1 MESDYLIFLAF
12 TTLLISLVVYQWR
25 DRKKLREKQNTLQ
38 SQVDK
43 LIMADDE
50 EYRVEVQ
57 SEDEFASIVDKFEDP
72 SWHIYRNVEWEWR
85 KGGSKNN
92 PKRHGE
98 IDFLLVHKDFGIVM
112 IEVKG
117 GRGITYDAKE
127 NRWLVWKNNKQIQIE
142 GPYEQI
148 QRNYQNLRDKIQFEA
163 SNLELKNF
171 RPRINSFVVWTNV
184 NSSESKFGFMGYDEN
199 TFYKDDLADP
209 IEVEKRIKKQFVKK
223 DTSDEIL
230 IRLFNKV
237 LSSNVKGFSL
247 LSYNGKISEKVEKLS
262 NDIFQAYYDITNP
275 NYKKI
280 KIQGMPGTGK
290 TFLATK
296 LAEHEAEQGK
306 KVLLMCYNLLLG
318 EKLKSLLSDYLNISV
333 FTFEDFLNELGISY
347 DDYVDKNFETKL
359 RDLDK
364 PEEINY
370 IKNQLDNLIVE
381 ADSHFKFDTL
391 IIDEAQDIS
400 EKYWDFFSELVE
412 AKQAKWVICYDK
424 NQTIT
429 NKDWSTPLYLD
440 TPQLIL
446 NTVIRSTKEIAQ
458 QYSKVY
464 KDELEH
470 YGESGLNPSI
480 SILESGSWQE
490 ANQELV
496 KILEKIKK
504 ENEALMS
511 STTVL
516 VPHSK
521 DIVNLKSSLL
531 EECTV
536 ESISRFKG
544 LESDTVIVV
553 FPSLKGIEKNY
564 INSNLA
570 LAYVGLSRAKSSLF
584 LICNREVQELC
595 NWKII

>member
-230 IRLFNKV
+230 IRLFNRV
-237 LSSNVKGFSL
+237 LSSKVKGFSL

-595 NWKII
+595 NWNII

>member
-1 MESDYLIFLAF
+1 MESNYIIFLVF
-12 TTLLISLVVYQWR
+12 GILSISLIIYQWR
-25 DRKKLREKQNTLQ
+25 DRKALIEKKNTLQ
-38 SQVDK
+38 KQVDE
-43 LIMADDE
+43 LTMANDE
-50 EYRVEVQ
+50 EYRIEVQ
-57 SEDEFASIVDKFEDP
+57 SEDEFASILNKFEDP
-72 SWHIYRNVEWEWR
+72 LWHIYRNVEWEWR
-85 KGGSKNN
+85 SGGSKNN

-98 IDFLLVHKDFGIVM
+98 IDFLLVHKDFGVVM

-117 GRGITYDAKE
+117 GRGITYNAKE
-127 NRWLVWKNNKQIQIE
+127 NRWLTWKNNKQIQIE

-148 QRNYQNLRDKIQFEA
+148 QRNYYKLREKIQFEA

-184 NSSESKFGFMGYDEN
+184 NSNESKFGFMGYDEN
-199 TFYKDDLADP
+199 TFYKDDLVNP
-209 IEVEKRIKKQFVKK
+209 IEVEKRIKNQFVKK

-230 IRLFNKV
+230 IQLFNRV
-237 LSSNVKGFSL
+237 LSNKVKGFSL

-262 NDIFQAYYDITNP
+262 NEIFQAYYDITNP

-280 KIQGMPGTGK
+280 KIQGIPGTGK

-306 KVLLMCYNLLLG
+306 KVLLMCYNILLG
-318 EKLKSLLSDYLNISV
+318 EKLKLLLSDYLSISV

-359 RDLDK
+359 RNLDK
-364 PEEINY
+364 SEEINY
-370 IKNQLDNLIVE
+370 IKNKLDSLIVE

-400 EKYWDFFSELVE
+400 EKYWGFFTELVE
-412 AKQAKWVICYDK
+412 AKQAKWVVCYDK
-424 NQTIT
+424 NQTII
-429 NKDWSTPLYLD
+429 NKGWSPPQYLD

-464 KDELEH
+464 KDEIEH
-470 YGESGLNPSI
+470 YGESGLSPSI
-480 SILESGSWQE
+480 SILDTGSWHE
-490 ANQELV
+490 ANQKLV
-496 KILEKIKK
+496 KILEKIIE
-504 ENEALMS
+504 ENESLMLN
-511 STTVL
+511 TTVL

-521 DIVNLKSSLL
+521 DIVNLKSNLL
-531 EECTV
+531 EKCTV

-553 FPSLKGIEKNY
+553 FPSLDGIEKNY
-564 INSNLA
+564 INSSLA

-584 LICNREVQELC
+584 LICNREVQKLC
-595 NWKII
+595 NWNVT

>member
-1 MESDYLIFLAF
+1 MESEYLIFLAF
-12 TTLLISLVVYQWR
+12 TTILISLIIYQWR
-25 DRKKLREKQNTLQ
+25 DRKTLREKQNTLQ
-38 SQVDK
+38 TQVNK
-43 LIMADDE
+43 LIMANDE
-50 EYRVEVQ
+50 EYRIEVQ
-57 SEDEFASIVDKFEDP
+57 SEDAFASIVDKFEDP
-72 SWHIYRNVEWEWR
+72 LWHIYRNVEWEWR

-98 IDFLLVHKDFGIVM
+98 IDFLLVHKDYGVVM

-117 GRGITYDAKE
+117 GRGITYNAKE
-127 NRWLVWKNNKQIQIE
+127 NRWLAWKNNKQIQIE
-142 GPYEQI
+142 GPYDQI
-148 QRNYQNLRDKIQFEA
+148 RRNYQNLRDKIQFEA

-184 NSSESKFGFMGYDEN
+184 NSHESKFGFMGYDEN
-199 TFYKDDLADP
+199 TFYKDDLANP
-209 IEVEKRIKKQFVKK
+209 IEIEKKIKNQFVKK
-223 DTSDEIL
+223 DASDEIL
-230 IRLFNKV
+230 ILLFNRV
-237 LSSNVKGFSL
+237 LSSKVKGFSL

-262 NDIFQAYYDITNP
+262 NDIFQTYYDITNP

-296 LAEHEAEQGK
+296 LAENEAEQGK

-347 DDYVDKNFETKL
+347 DDFVDKNFETKL

-364 PEEINY
+364 SEEINY

-400 EKYWDFFSELVE
+400 EKYWDFFTELVE

-429 NKDWSTPLYLD
+429 NKDWSTPQYLD

-490 ANQELV
+490 ANQELF

>member
-1 MESDYLIFLAF
+1 MASNYIVFLVF
-12 TTLLISLVVYQWR
+12 GTLLISLIIYQWR
-25 DRKKLREKQNTLQ
+25 DRKALIEKKNTLQ
-38 SQVDK
+38 KQVDE
-43 LIMADDE
+43 LTMANDE
-50 EYRVEVQ
+50 EYRIEVQ
-57 SEDEFASIVDKFEDP
+57 SEDEFASILNKFEDP
-72 SWHIYRNVEWEWR
+72 LWHIYRNVEWEWR
-85 KGGSKNN
+85 SGGSKNN

-98 IDFLLVHKDFGIVM
+98 IDFLLVHKDFGVVM

-117 GRGITYDAKE
+117 GRGITYNAKE
-127 NRWLVWKNNKQIQIE
+127 NRWFAWKNNTQIQIE

-148 QRNYQNLRDKIQFEA
+148 QRNYYKLREKIQFEA

-184 NSSESKFGFMGYDEN
+184 NSNESKFGFMGYDEN
-199 TFYKDDLADP
+199 TFYKDDLVNP
-209 IEVEKRIKKQFVKK
+209 IEVEKRIKNQFVKK

-230 IRLFNKV
+230 IQLFNRV
-237 LSSNVKGFSL
+237 LSNKVKGFSL

-262 NDIFQAYYDITNP
+262 NEIFQAYYDITNP
-275 NYKKI
+275 SYKKI
-280 KIQGMPGTGK
+280 KIQGIPGTGK

-306 KVLLMCYNLLLG
+306 KVMLMCYNILLG
-318 EKLKSLLSDYLNISV
+318 EKLKLLLSDYLSISV
-333 FTFEDFLNELGISY
+333 FTFEDFLNELGIFY

-359 RDLDK
+359 RNLDK
-364 PEEINY
+364 SEEINY
-370 IKNQLDNLIVE
+370 IKNKLDSFIVE

-400 EKYWDFFSELVE
+400 EKYWEFFTELVE
-412 AKQAKWVICYDK
+412 AKQAKWVVCYDK
-424 NQTIT
+424 NQAIV
-429 NKDWSTPLYLD
+429 NKGWSPPQYLD

-470 YGESGLNPSI
+470 YGESGLSPSI
-480 SILESGSWQE
+480 SILETGSWHE
-490 ANQELV
+490 ANQKLV
-496 KILEKIKK
+496 QILEKIIE
-504 ENEALMS
+504 ENESLMLN
-511 STTVL
+511 TTVL

-521 DIVNLKSSLL
+521 DIVNLKSNLL
-531 EECTV
+531 EKCTV

-553 FPSLKGIEKNY
+553 FPSLDGIEKNY
-564 INSNLA
+564 INSSLA

-584 LICNREVQELC
+584 LICDREVQKLC
-595 NWKII
+595 NWNIT

>member
-1 MESDYLIFLAF
+1 MASNYIIFLVF
-12 TTLLISLVVYQWR
+12 GTLLISLIIYQWR
-25 DRKKLREKQNTLQ
+25 DRKALIEKKNTLQ
-38 SQVDK
+38 KQVDE
-43 LIMADDE
+43 LTMANDE
-50 EYRVEVQ
+50 EYRIEVQ
-57 SEDEFASIVDKFEDP
+57 SEDEFATILNKFEDP
-72 SWHIYRNVEWEWR
+72 LWHIYRNVEWEWR
-85 KGGSKNN
+85 SGGSKNN

-98 IDFLLVHKDFGIVM
+98 IDFLLVHKDFGVVM

-117 GRGITYDAKE
+117 GRGITYNAKE
-127 NRWLVWKNNKQIQIE
+127 NRWLAWKNNTQIQIE

-148 QRNYQNLRDKIQFEA
+148 QRNYYKLREKIQFEA

-184 NSSESKFGFMGYDEN
+184 NSNESKFGFMGYDEN
-199 TFYKDDLADP
+199 TFYKDDLVNP
-209 IEVEKRIKKQFVKK
+209 IEVEKRIKNQFVKK

-230 IRLFNKV
+230 IQLFNRV
-237 LSSNVKGFSL
+237 LSNKVKGFSL

-262 NDIFQAYYDITNP
+262 NEIFQAYYDITNP
-275 NYKKI
+275 SYKKI
-280 KIQGMPGTGK
+280 KIQGIPGTGK

-306 KVLLMCYNLLLG
+306 KVMLMCYNILLG
-318 EKLKSLLSDYLNISV
+318 EKLKLLLSDYSSISV
-333 FTFEDFLNELGISY
+333 FTFEDFLNELGIFY

-359 RDLDK
+359 RSLDK
-364 PEEINY
+364 SEEIDY
-370 IKNQLDNLIVE
+370 IKNKLDSFIVE

-400 EKYWDFFSELVE
+400 EKYWEFFTELVE
-412 AKQAKWVICYDK
+412 AKQAKWVVCYDK
-424 NQTIT
+424 NQAII
-429 NKDWSTPLYLD
+429 NKGWSPPQYLD

-470 YGESGLNPSI
+470 YGESGLSPSI
-480 SILESGSWQE
+480 SILETGSWHE
-490 ANQELV
+490 ANQKLV
-496 KILEKIKK
+496 QILEKIIE
-504 ENEALMS
+504 ENESLMLN
-511 STTVL
+511 TTVL

-521 DIVNLKSSLL
+521 DIVNLKSNLL
-531 EECTV
+531 EKCTV

-553 FPSLKGIEKNY
+553 FPSLDGIEKNY
-564 INSNLA
+564 INSSLA

-584 LICNREVQELC
+584 LICDREVQKLC
-595 NWKII
+595 NWNIT

>member
-1 MESDYLIFLAF
+1 MENSYLIILVFV
-12 TTLLISLVVYQWR
+12 TLLISLNVYWLR
-25 DRKKLREKQNTLQ
+25 EKKILVEKQNTLQ
-38 SQVDK
+38 SQLNK
-43 LIMADDE
+43 LTMANDE
-50 EYRVEVQ
+50 EYRIEVQ
-57 SEDEFASIVDKFEDP
+57 SEEEFAAVVDKFEDP
-72 SWHIYRNVEWEWR
+72 LWHIYRNVEWEWR
-85 KGGSKNN
+85 SGGSKNN

-98 IDFLLVHKDFGIVM
+98 IDFLLVHKDFGVVM

-117 GRGITYDAKE
+117 GTGITYNAKD
-127 NRWLVWKNNKQIQIE
+127 NKWWGWKGNKQIQIE

-148 QRNYQNLRDKIQFEA
+148 QRNYSKLRDKIQFEA
-163 SNLELKNF
+163 ANLELKNF

-184 NSSESKFGFMGYDEN
+184 SSNESKFGFIGYDEN
-199 TFYKDDLADP
+199 TFYQDDLINP
-209 IEVEKRIKKQFVKK
+209 VEVEKRIKNQFVKK
-223 DTSDEIL
+223 ETSDEVL
-230 IRLFNKV
+230 IQLFNRV
-237 LSSNVKGFSL
+237 LSNNVKGFSL

-280 KIQGMPGTGK
+280 KIQGIPGTGK

-306 KVLLMCYNLLLG
+306 KVLLMCYNVLLG
-318 EKLKSLLSDYLNISV
+318 DKLKLLLSDYSEISV
-333 FTFEDFLNELGISY
+333 LTFEDFLNELGISY
-347 DDYVDKNFETKL
+347 DDYVDENLETKL

-364 PEEINY
+364 SEEINY
-370 IKNQLDNLIVE
+370 IKSKLDSLIVE
-381 ADSHFKFDTL
+381 ADSHFEFDTL

-400 EKYWDFFSELVE
+400 EKYWEFFTEIVE
-412 AKQAKWVICYDK
+412 AKQAKWVVCYDK
-424 NQTIT
+424 NQTIVNT
-429 NKDWSTPLYLD
+429 EWSPPQYLD

-464 KDELEH
+464 NDELEH

-480 SILESGSWQE
+480 SILETGSWDE
-490 ANQELV
+490 ANQKLNT
-496 KILEKIKK
+496 ILKKIKD
-504 ENEALMS
+504 ENEELFS
-511 STTVL
+511 TTTVL

-521 DIVNLKSSLL
+521 DIVNLKSKLL
-531 EECTV
+531 EKCSV

-553 FPSLKGIEKNY
+553 FPSLDGVEKNY

-584 LICNREVQELC
+584 LICDREVQKLC
-595 NWKII
+595 NWKVA

>member
-1 MESDYLIFLAF
+1 MASNYIIFLVF
-12 TTLLISLVVYQWR
+12 GTLLISLIIYQWR
-25 DRKKLREKQNTLQ
+25 DRKALIEKKNTLQ
-38 SQVDK
+38 KQVDE
-43 LIMADDE
+43 LTMANDE
-50 EYRVEVQ
+50 EYRIEVQ
-57 SEDEFASIVDKFEDP
+57 SEDEFASILNKFEDP
-72 SWHIYRNVEWEWR
+72 LWHIYRNVEWEWR
-85 KGGSKNN
+85 SGGSKNN

-98 IDFLLVHKDFGIVM
+98 IDFLLVHKDFGVVM

-117 GRGITYDAKE
+117 GRGITYNAKE
-127 NRWLVWKNNKQIQIE
+127 NRWFAWKNNTQIQIE

-148 QRNYQNLRDKIQFEA
+148 QRNYYKLREKIQFEA

-184 NSSESKFGFMGYDEN
+184 NSNESKFGFMGYDEN
-199 TFYKDDLADP
+199 TFYKDDLVNP
-209 IEVEKRIKKQFVKK
+209 IEVEKRIKNQFVKK

-230 IRLFNKV
+230 IQLFNRV
-237 LSSNVKGFSL
+237 LSNKVKGFSL

-262 NDIFQAYYDITNP
+262 NEIFQAYYDITNP
-275 NYKKI
+275 SYKKI
-280 KIQGMPGTGK
+280 KIQGIPGTGK

-306 KVLLMCYNLLLG
+306 KVMLMCYNILLG
-318 EKLKSLLSDYLNISV
+318 EKLKLLLSDYSSISV
-333 FTFEDFLNELGISY
+333 FTFEDFLNELGIFY

-359 RDLDK
+359 RSLDK
-364 PEEINY
+364 SEEIDY
-370 IKNQLDNLIVE
+370 IKNKLDSFIVE

-400 EKYWDFFSELVE
+400 EKYWEFFTELVE
-412 AKQAKWVICYDK
+412 AKQAKWVVCYDK
-424 NQTIT
+424 NQAII
-429 NKDWSTPLYLD
+429 NKGWSPPQYLD

-470 YGESGLNPSI
+470 YGESGLSPSI
-480 SILESGSWQE
+480 SILETGSWHE
-490 ANQELV
+490 ANQKLV
-496 KILEKIKK
+496 QILEKIIE
-504 ENEALMS
+504 ENESLMLN
-511 STTVL
+511 TTVL

-521 DIVNLKSSLL
+521 DIVNLKSNLL
-531 EECTV
+531 EKCTV

-553 FPSLKGIEKNY
+553 FPSLDGIEKNY
-564 INSNLA
+564 INSSLA

-584 LICNREVQELC
+584 LICDREVQKLC
-595 NWKII
+595 NWNIT

>member
-1 MESDYLIFLAF
+1 MESNYIIFLVF
-12 TTLLISLVVYQWR
+12 GTLLISLIIYQWR
-25 DRKKLREKQNTLQ
+25 DRKTLIEKKNTLQ
-38 SQVDK
+38 KQVDE
-43 LIMADDE
+43 LTMANDE
-50 EYRVEVQ
+50 EYRIEVQ
-57 SEDEFASIVDKFEDP
+57 SEDEFASILNKFEDP
-72 SWHIYRNVEWEWR
+72 LWHIYRNVEWEWR
-85 KGGSKNN
+85 SGGSKNN

-98 IDFLLVHKDFGIVM
+98 IDFLLVHKDFGVVM

-117 GRGITYDAKE
+117 GRGITYNAKE
-127 NRWLVWKNNKQIQIE
+127 NRWLAWKNNKQIQIE

-148 QRNYQNLRDKIQFEA
+148 QRNYHKLREKIQYEA
-163 SNLELKNF
+163 SNLDLKNF

-184 NSSESKFGFMGYDEN
+184 NSNESKFGFMGYDEN
-199 TFYKDDLADP
+199 TFYKDDLVNP
-209 IEVEKRIKKQFVKK
+209 IEVEKRIKNQFVKK
-223 DTSDEIL
+223 DTSDEVL
-230 IRLFNKV
+230 IQLFNRV
-237 LSSNVKGFSL
+237 LSNKVKGFSL

-262 NDIFQAYYDITNP
+262 NEIFQAYYDITNP

-280 KIQGMPGTGK
+280 KIQGIPGTGK

-306 KVLLMCYNLLLG
+306 KVLLMCYNILLG
-318 EKLKSLLSDYLNISV
+318 EKLKLLLSDYLSISV

-359 RDLDK
+359 RNLDK
-364 PEEINY
+364 SEEINY
-370 IKNQLDNLIVE
+370 IKNKLDSLIVE

-400 EKYWDFFSELVE
+400 DKYWEFFTELVE
-412 AKQAKWVICYDK
+412 AKQAKWVVCYDK
-424 NQTIT
+424 NQTII
-429 NKDWSTPLYLD
+429 NKGWSPPQYLD

-464 KDELEH
+464 KDEIEH
-470 YGESGLNPSI
+470 YGESGLSPSI
-480 SILESGSWQE
+480 SILDTGSWHE

-496 KILEKIKK
+496 KILEKIIE
-504 ENEALMS
+504 ENESLMLN
-511 STTVL
+511 TTVL

-521 DIVNLKSSLL
+521 DIVNLKSNLL
-531 EECTV
+531 EKCTV

-553 FPSLKGIEKNY
+553 FPSLDGIEKNY
-564 INSNLA
+564 INSSLA

-584 LICNREVQELC
+584 LICDREVQKLC
-595 NWKII
+595 NWNIA

>member
-1 MESDYLIFLAF
+1 MESEYLIFLAF
-12 TTLLISLVVYQWR
+12 TTILISLIIYQWR
-25 DRKKLREKQNTLQ
+25 DRKTLREKQNTLQ
-38 SQVDK
+38 TQVNK
-43 LIMADDE
+43 LIMANDE
-50 EYRVEVQ
+50 EYRIEVQ
-57 SEDEFASIVDKFEDP
+57 SEDAFASIVDKFEDP
-72 SWHIYRNVEWEWR
+72 LWHIYRNVEWEWR

-98 IDFLLVHKDFGIVM
+98 IDFLLVHKDYGVVM

-117 GRGITYDAKE
+117 GRGITYNAKE
-127 NRWLVWKNNKQIQIE
+127 NRWLAWKNNKQIQIE
-142 GPYEQI
+142 GPYDQI
-148 QRNYQNLRDKIQFEA
+148 RRNYQNLRDKIQFGA

-184 NSSESKFGFMGYDEN
+184 NSHESKFGFMGYDEN
-199 TFYKDDLADP
+199 TFYKDDLANP
-209 IEVEKRIKKQFVKK
+209 IEIEKKIKNQFVKK
-223 DTSDEIL
+223 DASDEIL
-230 IRLFNKV
+230 ILLFNRV
-237 LSSNVKGFSL
+237 LSSKVKGFSL

-262 NDIFQAYYDITNP
+262 NDIFQTYYDITNP

-296 LAEHEAEQGK
+296 LAENEAEQGK

-347 DDYVDKNFETKL
+347 DDFVDKNFETKL

-364 PEEINY
+364 SEEINY

-400 EKYWDFFSELVE
+400 EKYWDFFTELVE

-429 NKDWSTPLYLD
+429 NKDWSTPQYLD

-490 ANQELV
+490 ANQELF

>member
-1 MESDYLIFLAF
+1 MASNYIIFLVF
-12 TTLLISLVVYQWR
+12 GTLLISLIIYQWR
-25 DRKKLREKQNTLQ
+25 DRKALIEKKNTLQ
-38 SQVDK
+38 KQVDE
-43 LIMADDE
+43 LTMANDE
-50 EYRVEVQ
+50 EYRIEVQ
-57 SEDEFASIVDKFEDP
+57 SEDEFASILNKFEDP
-72 SWHIYRNVEWEWR
+72 LWHIYRNVEWEWR
-85 KGGSKNN
+85 SGGSKNN

-98 IDFLLVHKDFGIVM
+98 IDFLLVHKDFGVVM

-117 GRGITYDAKE
+117 GRGITYNAKE
-127 NRWLVWKNNKQIQIE
+127 NRWLAWKNNTQIQIE

-148 QRNYQNLRDKIQFEA
+148 QRNYYKLREKIQFEA

-184 NSSESKFGFMGYDEN
+184 NSNESKFGFMGYDEN
-199 TFYKDDLADP
+199 TFYKDDLVNP
-209 IEVEKRIKKQFVKK
+209 IEVEKRIKNQFVKK

-230 IRLFNKV
+230 IQLFNRV
-237 LSSNVKGFSL
+237 LSNKVKGFSL

-262 NDIFQAYYDITNP
+262 NEIFQAYYDITNP
-275 NYKKI
+275 SYKKI
-280 KIQGMPGTGK
+280 KIQGIPGTGK

-306 KVLLMCYNLLLG
+306 KVMLMCYNILLG
-318 EKLKSLLSDYLNISV
+318 EKLKLLLSDYLSISV
-333 FTFEDFLNELGISY
+333 FTFEDFLNELGIFY

-359 RDLDK
+359 RSLDK
-364 PEEINY
+364 SEEIDY
-370 IKNQLDNLIVE
+370 IKNKLDSFIVE

-400 EKYWDFFSELVE
+400 EKYWEFFTELVE
-412 AKQAKWVICYDK
+412 AKQAKWVVCYDK
-424 NQTIT
+424 NQAII
-429 NKDWSTPLYLD
+429 NKGWSPPQYLD

-470 YGESGLNPSI
+470 YGESGLSPSI
-480 SILESGSWQE
+480 SILETGSWHE
-490 ANQELV
+490 ANQKLV
-496 KILEKIKK
+496 QILEKIIE
-504 ENEALMS
+504 ENESLMLN
-511 STTVL
+511 TTVL

-521 DIVNLKSSLL
+521 DIVNLKSNLL
-531 EECTV
+531 EKCTV

-553 FPSLKGIEKNY
+553 FPSLDGIEKNY
-564 INSNLA
+564 INSSLA

-584 LICNREVQELC
+584 LICDREVQKLC
-595 NWKII
+595 NWNIT

>member
-117 GRGITYDAKE
+117 GRGITYNAKE
-127 NRWLVWKNNKQIQIE
+127 NKWLVWKNNKQIQIE

-223 DTSDEIL
+223 NTSDEIL
-230 IRLFNKV
+230 IRLFNRV

-480 SILESGSWQE
+480 YILENGSWQE
-490 ANQELV
+490 ANQELI

-521 DIVNLKSSLL
+521 DIVNLKSTLL
-531 EECTV
+531 EECNV

-553 FPSLKGIEKNY
+553 FPSLDGIEKNY

-595 NWKII
+595 NWNII

>member
-1 MESDYLIFLAF
+1 MESDYLIFLTF
-12 TTLLISLVVYQWR
+12 TIILFSFIIYQWR
-25 DRKKLREKQNTLQ
+25 SKKLLIEKQNTLQ
-38 SQVDK
+38 SQIDK
-43 LIMADDE
+43 LIMTNDE

-57 SEDEFASIVDKFEDP
+57 SENEFASIIEKFEDP
-72 SWHIYRNVEWEWR
+72 LWHIYRNVEWEWR

-117 GRGITYDAKE
+117 GRGITYNAKE

-230 IRLFNKV
+230 IRLFNRV
-237 LSSNVKGFSL
+237 LSSKVKGFSL

-333 FTFEDFLNELGISY
+333 FTFEDFLNELEISY

-595 NWKII
+595 NWKIV

>member
-1 MESDYLIFLAF
+1 MASNYIIFLVF
-12 TTLLISLVVYQWR
+12 GTLLISLIIYQWR
-25 DRKKLREKQNTLQ
+25 DRKALIEKKNTLQ
-38 SQVDK
+38 KQVDE
-43 LIMADDE
+43 LTMANDE
-50 EYRVEVQ
+50 EYRIEVQ
-57 SEDEFASIVDKFEDP
+57 SEDEFASILNKFEDP
-72 SWHIYRNVEWEWR
+72 LWHIYRNVEWEWR
-85 KGGSKNN
+85 SGGSKNN

-98 IDFLLVHKDFGIVM
+98 IDFLLVHKDFGVVM

-117 GRGITYDAKE
+117 GRGITYNAKE
-127 NRWLVWKNNKQIQIE
+127 NRWLAWKNNTQIQIE

-148 QRNYQNLRDKIQFEA
+148 QRNYYKLREKIQFEA

-184 NSSESKFGFMGYDEN
+184 NSNESKFGFMGYDEN
-199 TFYKDDLADP
+199 TFYKDDLVNP
-209 IEVEKRIKKQFVKK
+209 IEVEKRIKNQFVKK

-230 IRLFNKV
+230 IQLFNRV
-237 LSSNVKGFSL
+237 LSNKVKGFSL

-262 NDIFQAYYDITNP
+262 NEIFQAYYDITNP
-275 NYKKI
+275 SYKKI
-280 KIQGMPGTGK
+280 KIQGIPGTGK

-306 KVLLMCYNLLLG
+306 KVMLMCYNILLG
-318 EKLKSLLSDYLNISV
+318 EKLKLLLSDYSSISV
-333 FTFEDFLNELGISY
+333 FTFEDFLNELGIFY

-359 RDLDK
+359 RSLDK
-364 PEEINY
+364 SEEIDY
-370 IKNQLDNLIVE
+370 IKNKLDSFIVE

-400 EKYWDFFSELVE
+400 EKYWEFFTELVE
-412 AKQAKWVICYDK
+412 AKQAKWVVCYDK
-424 NQTIT
+424 NQAII
-429 NKDWSTPLYLD
+429 NKGWSPPQYLD

-470 YGESGLNPSI
+470 YGESGLSPSI
-480 SILESGSWQE
+480 SILETGSWHE
-490 ANQELV
+490 ANQKLV
-496 KILEKIKK
+496 QILEKIIE
-504 ENEALMS
+504 ENESLMLN
-511 STTVL
+511 TTVL

-521 DIVNLKSSLL
+521 DIVNLKSNLL
-531 EECTV
+531 EKCTV

-553 FPSLKGIEKNY
+553 FPSLDGIEKNY
-564 INSNLA
+564 INSSLA

-584 LICNREVQELC
+584 LICDREVQKLC
-595 NWKII
+595 NWNIT

>member
-1 MESDYLIFLAF
+1 MESDYLIFLTF
-12 TTLLISLVVYQWR
+12 TIILFSFIIYQWR
-25 DRKKLREKQNTLQ
+25 SKKLLIEKQNTLQ
-38 SQVDK
+38 SQIDK
-43 LIMADDE
+43 LIMTNDE

-57 SEDEFASIVDKFEDP
+57 SENEFASIIEKFEDP
-72 SWHIYRNVEWEWR
+72 LWHIYRNVEWEWR

-117 GRGITYDAKE
+117 GRGITYNAKE

-230 IRLFNKV
+230 IRLFNRV
-237 LSSNVKGFSL
+237 LSSKVKGFSL

-490 ANQELV
+490 ANQELI

-511 STTVL
+511 NTTVL

-521 DIVNLKSSLL
+521 DIVNLKSTLL
-531 EECTV
+531 EECNV

-553 FPSLKGIEKNY
+553 FPSLDGIEKNY

-595 NWKII
+595 NWNII